1 MYKDVAN
8 NLELFKIKYPKT
20 FVPNPSDA
28 DYKNGF
34 IERYFI
40 QKVNDKNA
48 QVFEVSENTYS
59 SYISNPYWTSVNIK
73 WRISGPLDVV
83 YKSNGDI
90 SDKGVQNSNKIL
102 LDIAS
107 EKVKNIKLYLP
118 NLLQFYKK

>member
-1 MYKDVAN
+1 MYKD
-8 NLELFKIKYPKT
+8 LIKEKTLFSLQTPAT
-20 FVPNPSDA
+20 VVPNPNST
-28 DYKNGF
+28 DYEKGF

-59 SYISNPYWTSVNIK
+59 KYISNPYWTIVNIK
-73 WRISGPLDVV
+73 WRISGPLDTV